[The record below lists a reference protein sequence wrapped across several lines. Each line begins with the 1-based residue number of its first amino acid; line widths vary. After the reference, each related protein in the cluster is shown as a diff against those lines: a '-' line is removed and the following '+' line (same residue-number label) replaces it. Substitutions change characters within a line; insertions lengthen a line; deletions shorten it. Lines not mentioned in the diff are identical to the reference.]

1 MNRTNTINVEIDGT
15 LITDDIRQIRKLN
28 YYDIICIIRTLE
40 SEIALLEIYNK
51 TDTRYCQTLDNL
63 LYRYLCIK
71 SEYKHR
77 YQDKTLEGMTTY
89 YKETTN
95 KVINCRCPYKYRD
108 IKYFTWI
115 NTNVS
120 LHVQKT
126 FEYAQCLVCNKK
138 LDCLEI
144 MARESRKK
152 ERKYGLYLASELTNT
167 NILNVLPVDLCKSVL
182 KYI

>member
-1 MNRTNTINVEIDGT
+1 MNKTDIISVEIDGT

-51 TDTRYCQTLDNL
+51 TDTRYCQILDNM
-63 LYRYLCIK
+63 LYRYQCIK

-77 YQDKTLEGMTTY
+77 YPDETLKGMTEY
-89 YKETTN
+89 YKETRN
-95 KVINCRCPYKYRD
+95 KVINCKCPYKYRD
-108 IKYFTWI
+108 IKYFNWI
-115 NTNVS
+115 DTRVS
-120 LHVQKT
+120 LHMQKT
-126 FEYAQCLVCNKK
+126 FEYAKCLVCNKK
-138 LDCLEI
+138 LDCLDI

-152 ERKYGLYLASELTNT
+152 ERKYGLYLASELTNA
-167 NILNVLPVDLCKSVL
+167 NILNVMPVDLCKSVL

>member
-1 MNRTNTINVEIDGT
+1 MNRSEFTSVKIDETI
-15 LITDDIRQIRKLN
+15 ITDNINQIRKLN
-28 YYDIICIIRTLE
+28 YYDIICILRTLE
-40 SEIALLEIYNK
+40 SEIVLLEIYNK
-51 TDTRYCQTLDNL
+51 TNTKYWQTIDNL

-77 YQDKTLEGMTTY
+77 YPDKTLEGMTTY
-89 YKETTN
+89 HKEITN
-95 KVINCRCPYKYRD
+95 KAINCRCPYKYRD
-108 IKYFTWI
+108 NKYFTWI
-115 NTNVS
+115 NTSVS
-120 LHVQKT
+120 LHMQKT

-167 NILNVLPVDLCKSVL
+167 NILNVMPVDLCKNVIL
-182 KYI
+182 YI